1 MTLSEHDAYITAIDD
16 MGNRIIDDAKYPV
29 VKENKIKQRCKYSLE
44 ISKLIITYLE
54 LYIYASEKAKFGVL
68 CTKTLCWKK
77 GCGDSSKSSLEPNPK
92 QHENQ
97 KTKNKTLRRICGFS
111 LKDGFFGVH

>member
-54 LYIYASEKAKFGVL
+54 LYIYMPRKKQSLVCYVLKLCVGKKAAVIVV
-68 CTKTLCWKK
+68 
-77 GCGDSSKSSLEPNPK
+77 S
-92 QHENQ
+92 QA
-97 KTKNKTLRRICGFS
+97 
-111 LKDGFFGVH
+111 